1 MLNPFNKV
9 QQWVIHSLP
18 LKPVALAL
26 LAASLMACQQDMDTA
41 SSKERTKEHDL
52 QQQFQAWL
60 KTQPPQQVQAYQQL
74 LNGHLNKPPSLFE
87 LTYNSHPAPKDCLY
101 EPFALPPEK
110 LWANIIP
117 PLKLLEHLSN
127 TQVITPYHVSSTYRD
142 PAANLCI
149 RGAKASKHLSN
160 TAIDFQLEDSS
171 ASNMRMVEQRLC
183 RYWKQQGRR
192 QEMGLG
198 IYGRGRFHI
207 DVQGYRT
214 WGKDYKR
221 VSSACVQPGSATD

>member
-9 QQWVIHSLP
+9 RWVIHSLL
-18 LKPVALAL
+18 LKPATLAL
-26 LAASLMACQQDMDTA
+26 LTASQLACQQDEDTA
-41 SSKERTKEHDL
+41 SSKERAKEHAVQL
-52 QQQFQAWL
+52 QFQAWL
-60 KTQPPQQVQAYQQL
+60 KTQPTQQIQAYQQL
-74 LNGHLNKPPSLFE
+74 LSTRLEHPPSLFE

-101 EPFALPPEK
+101 QPFALPPEK

-117 PLKLLEHLSN
+117 PLKLLEGLSN

-142 PAANLCI
+142 PTANTCI

-171 ASNMRMVEQRLC
+171 ASNIHMVEQRLC
-183 RYWKQQGRR
+183 SYWKQQGRH

-207 DVQGYRT
+207 DLQGYRT

-221 VSSACVQPGSATD
+221 ASSACVQPG